1 MAKAS
6 MFWLLH
12 VGHLILPGG
21 CDPRVYNS
29 YRTEAALLHCRSS
42 ERAHPAR
49 ANIKPA
55 RVPASPNQALPE
67 ERPPPEA
74 KTCPDDSSQPVN
86 QSNGRESSLP
96 IDLNIASNARALH
109 ATRSRRHS
117 DRHARGLRNQGK
129 HIGFVVD
136 SGCTYHIHPDVHDL
150 INICSCSETVSG

>member
-1 MAKAS
+1 MARAN

-12 VGHLILPGG
+12 VGYLMLPGG

-29 YRTEAALLHCRSS
+29 YRTEASLLRLRSS
-42 ERAHPAR
+42 ERTRPAR
-49 ANIKPA
+49 ANIEPPRA
-55 RVPASPNQALPE
+55 PVPPNQALPE
-67 ERPPPEA
+67 EGPPPEVE
-74 KTCPDDSSQPVN
+74 TWPDDSNQPMN
-86 QSNGRESSLP
+86 QPNVRESSQP

-136 SGCTYHIHPDVHDL
+136 SGCTYHIHPTCTIL
-150 INICSCSETVSG
+150 